1 MSGCNLPSVRIHNF
15 QWPGAL
21 RPHWTDD
28 VVKIGELLPGPN
40 HIDSRLSQ
48 KAPRP
53 VPITSPIASEG
64 LLSGGGFHSMDL
76 A

>member
-1 MSGCNLPSVRIHNF
+1 M
-15 QWPGAL
+15 
-21 RPHWTDD
+21 
-28 VVKIGELLPGPN
+28 VKMGELLPGPVLIPSPN
-40 HIDSRLSQ
+40 HIDSHLSE

-64 LLSGGGFHSMDL
+64 LPSGEGFHSMDL